1 MAYIGRQLARGENKL
16 FDDISSSFNGSTTV
30 FNLTVSS
37 VATSTATPF
46 QLFVSLGGVMQ
57 KPNTDFTTAGN
68 QITFTTAPAAGLSC
82 WIMMQGDTIDQAAIP
97 DASVTPSKISG
108 SNFAFSGDLRLKDAD
123 GSHYVGFA
131 SPSTVSTNKVWTLP
145 AADGTSGQ
153 FLKTNGSAVLSWD
166 TVDTSTLMPLS
177 GGIFSGDVTF
187 DGATAGYDIVWDK
200 SDNALEWADNAKAKF
215 GTGGDLEI
223 FHNASNSVIND
234 AGTGDLLL
242 QVGGSTKATVSSTGF
257 GVTGAL
263 TVSTNATITGNLTVS
278 GTTTTVDSVTLSVKD
293 KNIEMGVVSS
303 PSDTTADGGGITLKG
318 ASDKTFNWVNAT
330 DAWTSS
336 EHIHLIDNKKL
347 FVGGASGTTDGLEI
361 VHNGSNSILNDSGT
375 GTLQLQL
382 GGSTK
387 LEVQSGGINVTGA
400 ISVNG
405 AALASGNTFTAV
417 ANGSIANNKAVKLDS
432 DGKVSEIAETVSAVT
447 SINNGTGTGSGS
459 WAGLTVGT
467 VNAAAFSVTSGL
479 GYYFSQDTQ
488 NSPYQV
494 KATAVRF
501 DGNDGTFG
509 IKAGASRQTITAITT
524 DHCWKPHAA
533 WDAANNKIMV
543 VYQRDSDG
551 ELYGT
556 WLTPNQSSSPYFTA
570 SGTELHPFTYDFD
583 DVPKIVYG
591 GSGRFLTAF
600 CTKASS
606 WNIKTRAIYYNSG
619 SYSLGDYTDL
629 TPDGTSSA
637 KPRNPDLA
645 YHTANDKVIAVWKDG
660 SNSNYGKIR
669 VGSWTGSGGSL
680 NISWGTE
687 STFHAG
693 AIQHPQVIVDDNTGK
708 IVVCYYKGSTNTW
721 QSIVGVLS
729 GTSVTFGSAVQVSS
743 VGGMNSD
750 NDWGFD
756 LIYVSGVQKVKFYW
770 NGNTG
775 GYKGQTAT
783 GTVSSSSSTITWSNV
798 GTIMSNGLNQG
809 VAVFAATPDTTYNR
823 VFYYGQ
829 DVSYA
834 NTGRFKTEILS
845 TPVTNLTDAN
855 DCIGFADQAYTNG
868 QTATIKTYGNNIDT
882 LSGLT
887 IGSLYYVQGDGTL
900 DTSWDSSGLSSFASN
915 TPLAGIALSA
925 SKLLIRDP
933 LART

>member
-1 MAYIGRQLARGENKL
+1 MSFGDLKVQDLIYEDSSNNEITVVIADLATKVNPVFSGTVTVPTATAGDNSTKAASTA
-16 FDDISSSFNGSTTV
+16 FVVASFAPKNAPAFTGSATGV
-30 FNLTVSS
+30 NLT
-37 VATSTATPF
+37 
-46 QLFVSLGGVMQ
+46 L
-57 KPNTDFTTAGN
+57 
-68 QITFTTAPAAGLSC
+68 
-82 WIMMQGDTIDQAAIP
+82 
-97 DASVTPSKISG
+97 
-108 SNFAFSGDLRLKDAD
+108 SGDL
-123 GSHYVGFA
+123 
-131 SPSTVSTNKVWTLP
+131 TVN
-145 AADGTSGQ
+145 
-153 FLKTNGSAVLSWD
+153 
-166 TVDTSTLMPLS
+166 
-177 GGIFSGDVTF
+177 
-187 DGATAGYDIVWDK
+187 
-200 SDNALEWADNAKAKF
+200 
-215 GTGGDLEI
+215 
-223 FHNASNSVIND
+223 
-234 AGTGDLLL
+234 
-242 QVGGSTKATVSSTGF
+242 
-257 GVTGAL
+257 
-263 TVSTNATITGNLTVS
+263 
-278 GTTTTVDSVTLSVKD
+278 GTTTTINTTTLQVED
-293 KNIEMGVVSS
+293 KNIEIGKVAS
-303 PSDTTADGGGITLKG
+303 PSDTTADGGGWTLLG
-318 ASDKTFNWVNAT
+318 ATNKTFNWLNAT
-330 DAWTSS
+330 DSWTSS
-336 EHIHLIDNKKL
+336 EHIEI
-347 FVGGASGTTDGLEI
+347 ASGKNLKVDGTTFFVDGTNNRVGIGLTNPSYKVDILEAAG
-361 VHNGSNSILNDSGT
+361 NGLRIKAGDASADIAFSVGSAGT
-375 GTLQLQL
+375 AD
-382 GGSTK
+382 K
-387 LEVQSGGINVTGA
+387 FVIQSGGKVGIGGTPQQLLHVQTSSGDCIVRVTSPDGSGA
-400 ISVNG
+400 FLDLGDASDPDGGRIVYDTGSNLILNTASSERLRISSAGAFGIAGANYGTSGQVLTSGGSG
-405 AALASGNTFTAV
+405 AAPSWAAAPAGGNTFTAV
-417 ANGSIANNKAVKLDS
+417 ANGNIANNKAVKLDS

-459 WAGLTVGT
+459 YAGLTVGT

-488 NSPYQV
+488 SSPYQV

-509 IKAGASRQTITAITT
+509 IKAGASRQNITAITT

-543 VYQRDSDG
+543 VYQRDSNG
-551 ELYGT
+551 QLYGT
-556 WLTPNQSSSPYFTA
+556 WLTPNQSSNPYFTA
-570 SGTELHPFTYDFD
+570 SGTELHPFPYDFD

-619 SYSLGDYTDL
+619 SYSLGGYTDL

-637 KPRNPDLA
+637 KPRDIDLA
-645 YHTANDKVIAVWKDG
+645 YHTANDKVIAVWQDG

-687 STFHAG
+687 STFAPG
-693 AIQHPQVIVDDNTGK
+693 AIEHPQVIVDDNTGK
-708 IVVCYYKGSTNTW
+708 IVICYYNNATSTWN
-721 QSIVGVLS
+721 SKVGVLS

-834 NTGRFKTEILS
+834 NTGRFKTEVLS

-925 SKLLIRDP
+925 TKLLIRDP